1 VSYRGSYEFPKH
13 IKESAR
19 TEWHKKNPGN
29 EDANLE
35 VHHILNIHHAILHDV
50 PIDAV
55 RSNLNAVAVRRK
67 FHKEIHREQTDED
80 QEEFANWFKSIWVK
94 LF

>member
-1 VSYRGSYEFPKH
+1 MSRKGFEFPDS

-19 TEWHKKNPGN
+19 TEWHKRNKGQ

-35 VHHILNIHHAILHDV
+35 VHHILNVHHAILHDV
-50 PIDAV
+50 PKEAV
-55 RSNLNAVAVRRK
+55 KSGLNAVAVEK
-67 FHKEIHREQTDED
+67 SFHNKIHREQVDED
-80 QEEFANWFKSIWVK
+80 QEEFASWFKSIWVK